1 MSNNNYILFLIATL
15 LFFAGAIY
23 SGYIY
28 TSWDNEV
35 ALNGDEVEI
44 NLPVINW
51 EKYFSLSKT
60 EE

>member
-1 MSNNNYILFLIATL
+1 MSNNNYILFSIATI
-15 LFFAGAIY
+15 LFLVSTFYA
-23 SGYIY
+23 GYIY
-28 TSWDNEV
+28 TSWDSQVE
-35 ALNGDEVEI
+35 LNGNEVEI